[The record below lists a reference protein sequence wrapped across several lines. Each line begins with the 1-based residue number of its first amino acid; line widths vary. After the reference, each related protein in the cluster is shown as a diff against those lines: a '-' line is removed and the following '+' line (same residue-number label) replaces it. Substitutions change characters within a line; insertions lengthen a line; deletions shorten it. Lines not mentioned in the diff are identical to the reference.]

1 MVFQTRT
8 WCTEYNQNV
17 LVFPGLWRGGRFF
30 EATLEMLHPTLPSL
44 ELIDHFLAPW
54 PDVIPILLLVTVG
67 RFQLQIPTIEV
78 EDLPS
83 HTVDGRNPPPVDM
96 KYILFFYK
104 QVVQDFFHQ
113 QYHFHHQFATISLAC
128 CNSQVLDSVPQEPRQ
143 RACDNLKW
151 YLELKVMLLYLYK
164 SQCAKI
170 GVRDFR
176 GPSWPDSRLIQMYTM
191 KQSSVG
197 LGKAHLTCKKPWN
210 GFVRKHVVQ
219 THLVKSTVS
228 TSFDGGLRINR
239 YWTDMH
245 VSSTGKSRTIETIF
259 DLVTFSNFG

>member
-1 MVFQTRT
+1 MWVFRLF
-8 WCTEYNQNV
+8 WYTEHNQNV
-17 LVFPGLWRGGRFF
+17 LVFPGLWRVGDSSRQPWRCTPDTTFTRVDGSFFGSMAWRNSYPDVSNGGRFQ
-30 EATLEMLHPTLPSL
+30 P
-44 ELIDHFLAPW
+44 
-54 PDVIPILLLVTVG
+54 
-67 RFQLQIPTIEV
+67 QIPTGEV

-151 YLELKVMLLYLYK
+151 YLELKVMLLYSYK

-210 GFVRKHVVQ
+210 G
-219 THLVKSTVS
+219 L
-228 TSFDGGLRINR
+228 
-239 YWTDMH
+239 
-245 VSSTGKSRTIETIF
+245 
-259 DLVTFSNFG
+259 